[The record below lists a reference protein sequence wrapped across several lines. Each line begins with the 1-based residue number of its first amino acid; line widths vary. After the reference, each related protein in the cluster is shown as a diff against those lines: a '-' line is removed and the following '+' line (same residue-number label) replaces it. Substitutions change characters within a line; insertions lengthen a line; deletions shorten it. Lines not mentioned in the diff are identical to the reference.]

1 MSIEALGR
9 LARRSASHVSRDWF
23 FGRAR
28 SLRFIWCCY
37 EIVGSSIE
45 RKKAALLSTDM
56 PAPELQIGNRT
67 AYLRKAITTPD
78 FKSERVLARD
88 AFQFAGLWL
97 KRECPKALPFWE
109 QFAQLL
115 LGKPSSASAVLTT
128 Y

>member
-1 MSIEALGR
+1 
-9 LARRSASHVSRDWF
+9 
-23 FGRAR
+23 
-28 SLRFIWCCY
+28 
-37 EIVGSSIE
+37 
-45 RKKAALLSTDM
+45 M